1 LDGDEGEDEEDLVPL
16 KKSSSFG
23 NAGPG
28 PGPGPSLQPLAEEKL
43 ILSDDDIED

>member
-28 PGPGPSLQPLAEEKL
+28 PGPSLQPLAEEKL
-43 ILSDDDIED
+43 ILSDDDIVDD